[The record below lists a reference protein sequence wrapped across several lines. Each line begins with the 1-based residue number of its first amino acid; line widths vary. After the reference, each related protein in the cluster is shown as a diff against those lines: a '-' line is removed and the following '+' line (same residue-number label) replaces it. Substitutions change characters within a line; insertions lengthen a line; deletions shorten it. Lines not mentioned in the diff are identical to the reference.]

1 MNRMIFRFNRTTPR
15 TTRTSGGKLFYTKKS
30 LKVTR
35 SPCQFETIETLQ
47 ELVDIIFGQQTDQ
60 PTNCNASLAE
70 VTKVARRVPRSRRRV
85 ENGKDSWLLNFQNL
99 VLLYTARGADF
110 DSVAFFVAEEGLTK
124 RGLIGDKPGGWG

>member
-124 RGLIGDKPGGWG
+124 R